1 VRFDPW
7 ERFSPCLI
15 FSERLNG
22 VVEEATSL
30 QFVVGDDVAHLSDL
44 ILA

>member
-1 VRFDPW
+1 MRFDPW
-7 ERFSPCLI
+7 ERFSPGLI

-44 ILA
+44 ILS